1 MSYNQI
7 ISKKTVRTII
17 KNGREV
23 TISVATKTT
32 KWTHPDVAVDAVGD
46 AFTKAVEAYNGELP
60 ADTKD
65 VCARLDS
72 FCHSASDTNP
82 NNRESEHTS
91 TDPRDHFTGVCF
103 NSKNEGKS
111 VHFPTKK

>member
-1 MSYNQI
+1 
-7 ISKKTVRTII
+7 VRTII

-32 KWTHPDVAVDAVGD
+32 KWTRPDVAVDAVGD

-65 VCARLDS
+65 VCA
-72 FCHSASDTNP
+72 
-82 NNRESEHTS
+82 RESEHTS

>member
-32 KWTHPDVAVDAVGD
+32 KWTRPDVAFDAVGD

-82 NNRESEHTS
+82 IIGNLSTQALIRETILLESA
-91 TDPRDHFTGVCF
+91 
-103 NSKNEGKS
+103 
-111 VHFPTKK
+111 

>member
-7 ISKKTVRTII
+7 ISKKTVSTII

-23 TISVATKTT
+23 TISVATKTSH
-32 KWTHPDVAVDAVGD
+32 WIRPDVAVDAVGD
-46 AFTKAVEAYNGELP
+46 AFTKAVEGYTGELP

-65 VCARLDS
+65 VCARLGLTYCS
-72 FCHSASDTNP
+72 LLKANCV
-82 NNRESEHTS
+82 NRESEHSS

-103 NSKNEGKS
+103 NSTNEGES

>member
-32 KWTHPDVAVDAVGD
+32 KWTRPDVAVDAVGD

-65 VCARLDS
+65 VCAR
-72 FCHSASDTNP
+72 
-82 NNRESEHTS
+82 ESEHTS
-91 TDPRDHFTGVCF
+91 TDPKDHFTGVCF

>member
-7 ISKKTVRTII
+7 ISKKTVSKII

-23 TISVATKTT
+23 TISVATKTSH
-32 KWTHPDVAVDAVGD
+32 WIRPDVAADAVGD
-46 AFTKAVEAYNGELP
+46 AFTKAVEGYTGELP

-65 VCARLDS
+65 VCAR
-72 FCHSASDTNP
+72 
-82 NNRESEHTS
+82 ESEHSS

-103 NSKNEGKS
+103 NSKNEGQS